1 VSIEGGRP
9 SIEGGAIAMGR
20 RKQPE
25 GSDFKPDVVG
35 RKNNEFPCWEI
46 QKFNM
51 IK

>member
-1 VSIEGGRP
+1 VSIEGGV
-9 SIEGGAIAMGR
+9 IAMGR

-25 GSDFKPDVVG
+25 GSDLKPDVVG
-35 RKNNEFPCWEI
+35 RKNNEFSCWEI